1 VIASLRGQLLSKDE
15 SRVVLEAGGVGY
27 EVFVTSATLS
37 QLPPVGGE
45 AFLHVEESFGMY
57 GGGATLYGF
66 ASPSERTMFRELRD
80 NVPSTGAK
88 KALEYLEKA
97 SKSLPDFRRAILDK
111 DGKLLTGV
119 FGFTKKTAERLIE
132 SLKDKLEAVHVAGHE
147 KLARTDS
154 PELASGTLSQALS
167 ALSALGYKPNE
178 AKVVLQS
185 VAAET
190 GGRELSVEQIVR
202 LALKRL

>member
-1 VIASLRGQLLSKDE
+1 MIASLRGPVLSKE
-15 SRVVLEAGGVGY
+15 EGRVVVEAGGVGY
-27 EVFVTSATLS
+27 EVFLTSAALS
-37 QLPPVGGE
+37 QLPAVGGE
-45 AFLHVEESFGMY
+45 AVLHIEESFGMY

-66 ASPSERTMFRELRD
+66 VSPSERAMFRELRD

-111 DGKLLTGV
+111 DAKLLTGV

-132 SLKDKLEAVHVAGHE
+132 SLKDKLESVHVSGAE
-147 KLARTDS
+147 KLAPRDAAD
-154 PELASGTLSQALS
+154 LATGALSQALS
-167 ALSALGYKPNE
+167 ALSALGYKPGE
-178 AKVVLQS
+178 ARIALQS
-185 VAAET
+185 VSQDA
-190 GGRELSVEQIVR
+190 GGRELAVEQIVR